1 MITIFYFVIKIELFV
16 VLAKFTLDIRLTT
29 QLINND
35 QVVIVGFDQFNREV
49 LHFYLNQR
57 MTNREGSSL
66 A

>member
-29 QLINND
+29 QLLNND
-35 QVVIVGFDQFNREV
+35 QVVIVGFDEFNREV

-57 MTNREGSSL
+57 TTNRDGSSQ